1 MSRKKTPSQ
10 PEPDGKLQREEA
22 AAENAEAKAEGD
34 TEAAA
39 KSASDANAAA
49 GDGAASGGESEVAEA
64 STADGREATDDEATA
79 GDDTATGNDTGR
91 ADDTGTADEAKSADA
106 TALVARAARDDEA
119 EVPDSSASGAEAVA
133 TDETALG
140 AGSTGTDETASAD
153 DATGADE
160 ATSADASATS
170 EPDASGDSA
179 RPIAARVGRKRPA
192 RLGAAVAF
200 LAAAG
205 VATAAAVLWWQFL
218 QGYVSGEGNRAA
230 VDSGV
235 ESTLLGDG
243 DDVAAGAGGDGIE
256 AALRSLDARI
266 AALGEELN
274 ASRAELEVRVDR
286 AEALL
291 ENLPA
296 RFAALERR
304 VNAVQGSTR
313 EARENLLREEAEYY
327 LTLANT
333 ELHVAGRWDSAIS
346 ALQIADD
353 TLREL
358 GNPALR
364 PVREAIADELIALN
378 SVELTDIEGV
388 VITLG
393 RLLEQAPELPLRPGG
408 PNRFAAP
415 ETGLEDAEPGLD
427 RLWLGVRNALRSV
440 VSVERREAPVAPVLT
455 AAEQQLARR
464 QLQLELQLARLAAT
478 GARQE
483 AFSAGVIAA
492 RALLE
497 QDFDAESVAV
507 RNAVALL
514 DELRQTN
521 VAPVRPDIG
530 GSLTVLRALAAEG
543 E

>member
-1 MSRKKTPSQ
+1 MSRKKTPNQ
-10 PEPDGKLQREEA
+10 PDPDGSLQQEKA
-22 AAENAEAKAEGD
+22 AAENAEAAAEAE
-34 TEAAA
+34 TEAAGE
-39 KSASDANAAA
+39 SASDADAVA
-49 GDGAASGGESEVAEA
+49 GDDAVSGGESDVAEESA
-64 STADGREATDDEATA
+64 SDGREATDDEATA
-79 GDDTATGNDTGR
+79 GDDAVTGDDTGS
-91 ADDTGTADEAKSADA
+91 ADDTGTADEAESANA
-106 TALVARAARDDEA
+106 TALAARATPDDEA
-119 EVPDSSASGAEAVA
+119 EVPDPSASGAEAAA
-133 TDETALG
+133 TDAAE
-140 AGSTGTDETASAD
+140 
-153 DATGADE
+153 
-160 ATSADASATS
+160 SADASATA
-170 EPDASGDSA
+170 EPEAPRDAA
-179 RPIAARVGRKRPA
+179 RPVAARVGSMRPA
-192 RLGAAVAF
+192 KLGAAVAL

-205 VATAAAVLWWQFL
+205 VAIAATILWWQFL
-218 QGYVSGEGNRAA
+218 QGYVGGDDSGAA

-235 ESTLLGDG
+235 ESTPLGDG

-266 AALGEELN
+266 ATLGEELT

-333 ELHVAGRWDSAIS
+333 ELDVAGRWDSAIS

-378 SVELTDIEGV
+378 SVELPDIEGV

>member
-10 PEPDGKLQREEA
+10 PDPDGSLQREEA
-22 AAENAEAKAEGD
+22 AAENVEAAAEGE
-34 TEAAA
+34 TEAAGE
-39 KSASDANAAA
+39 SASDASATAEPEAPRDAARTI
-49 GDGAASGGESEVAEA
+49 AAS
-64 STADGREATDDEATA
+64 
-79 GDDTATGNDTGR
+79 
-91 ADDTGTADEAKSADA
+91 
-106 TALVARAARDDEA
+106 
-119 EVPDSSASGAEAVA
+119 
-133 TDETALG
+133 
-140 AGSTGTDETASAD
+140 
-153 DATGADE
+153 
-160 ATSADASATS
+160 
-170 EPDASGDSA
+170 
-179 RPIAARVGRKRPA
+179 VGRKRPA
-192 RLGAAVAF
+192 KLGAAVAF
-200 LAAAG
+200 LAATG

-218 QGYVSGEGNRAA
+218 QGYVSGDDSRAA
-230 VDSGV
+230 LDSEV
-235 ESTLLGDG
+235 ESTPPGDG
-243 DDVAAGAGGDGIE
+243 DDIAAGAGGDGIE

-266 AALGEELN
+266 ATLGEELT

-304 VNAVQGSTR
+304 VNAIQGSTR

-333 ELHVAGRWDSAIS
+333 ELDVAGRWDSAIS

-378 SVELTDIEGV
+378 SVALPDIEGI

-393 RLLEQAPELPLRPGG
+393 GLLEQGPGLPLRPGG

-440 VSVERREAPVAPVLT
+440 VSVERREAPIAPVLT

-497 QDFDAESVAV
+497 QDFDVESVAV

-514 DELRQTN
+514 DELAQTN

>member
-1 MSRKKTPSQ
+1 MSEKETPSKPDANGNPDQ
-10 PEPDGKLQREEA
+10 DKAAPQSSEAGSGETTALVERAEPDDEATVANEAESREATVPAAGAIPDAEA
-22 AAENAEAKAEGD
+22 AAA
-34 TEAAA
+34 
-39 KSASDANAAA
+39 
-49 GDGAASGGESEVAEA
+49 DGAASGDEAVSVESEAP
-64 STADGREATDDEATA
+64 
-79 GDDTATGNDTGR
+79 
-91 ADDTGTADEAKSADA
+91 
-106 TALVARAARDDEA
+106 RD
-119 EVPDSSASGAEAVA
+119 SAVA
-133 TDETALG
+133 AG
-140 AGSTGTDETASAD
+140 A
-153 DATGADE
+153 
-160 ATSADASATS
+160 
-170 EPDASGDSA
+170 
-179 RPIAARVGRKRPA
+179 RLRRMRPA
-192 RLGAAVAF
+192 KLGAAVAL

-205 VATAAAVLWWQFL
+205 VAVVAAVLWWQFL
-218 QGYVSGEGNRAA
+218 EGYVSGDGSPTASDGSVEAAPVSDGNGA
-230 VDSGV
+230 V
-235 ESTLLGDG
+235 GD
-243 DDVAAGAGGDGIE
+243 ATGIE
-256 AALRSLDARI
+256 AVLRSLDERI

-274 ASRAELEVRVDR
+274 ASRAELGVRVDR

-313 EARENLLREEAEYY
+313 EARESLLREEAEYY

-333 ELHVAGRWDSAIS
+333 ELDVAGRWESAIS

-353 TLREL
+353 KLREL

-364 PVREAIADELIALN
+364 PVREAIAGELIALN
-378 SVELTDIEGV
+378 SVELPDIEGV

-415 ETGLEDAEPGLD
+415 ETGIDDAEAGLD

-464 QLQLELQLARLAAT
+464 QLQLELQLARFAAT
-478 GARQE
+478 SGRQE
-483 AFSAGVIAA
+483 AFSAGVVAA
-492 RALLE
+492 RALLA

-507 RNAVALL
+507 ENVVTLL
-514 DELRQTN
+514 DQLAELDI
-521 VAPVRPDIG
+521 APVRPDIG

-543 E
+543 D